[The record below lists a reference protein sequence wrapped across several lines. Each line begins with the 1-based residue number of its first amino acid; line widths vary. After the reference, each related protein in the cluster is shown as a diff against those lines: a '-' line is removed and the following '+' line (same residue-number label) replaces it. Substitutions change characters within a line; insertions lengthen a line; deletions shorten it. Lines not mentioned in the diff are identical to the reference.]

1 MKEYELLKQY
11 KDVLTPVELKEI
23 LGIGMNGV
31 YSLLKSG
38 KITSFKVGSQFRI
51 TKSSKMENNNFTST
65 AYWSYINECYRWA
78 VFINLR
84 DMKGDFGNE
93 YRNQTHRY
101 YK

>member
-51 TKSSKMENNNFTST
+51 TKSSLLDYLQNGK
-65 AYWSYINECYRWA
+65 
-78 VFINLR
+78 
-84 DMKGDFGNE
+84 
-93 YRNQTHRY
+93 
-101 YK
+101 

>member
-51 TKSSKMENNNFTST
+51 TKSSLLDYLQNWK
-65 AYWSYINECYRWA
+65 
-78 VFINLR
+78 
-84 DMKGDFGNE
+84 
-93 YRNQTHRY
+93 
-101 YK
+101 

>member
-38 KITSFKVGSQFRI
+38 KITSFKVGSQFII
-51 TKSSKMENNNFTST
+51 TKSSLLDYLQNGK
-65 AYWSYINECYRWA
+65 
-78 VFINLR
+78 
-84 DMKGDFGNE
+84 
-93 YRNQTHRY
+93 
-101 YK
+101 